1 MRARTHSPSRLAAL
15 GLAALGLGCIRW
27 GTPIEDQDTNADN
40 EDFSTTAPLTTNDDT
55 TTTTTGEED
64 WPESWPVHP
73 SSRVVVWGQ
82 TGFPTR
88 NLTMFENVFLYLADV
103 SGGSGDGDGD
113 PTGDGDG
120 DPGDGDPSGDGDG
133 DPMGGDPYNLMGCM
147 APSQALTLMGVE
159 GAWCAPPCMANN
171 ADCPA
176 GPQGTMAVCGI
187 VSPSAPDMMMPDSC
201 VLLCDMMNDAC
212 PTGSTCKEVPDQ
224 MQPLFVCTYP

>member
-1 MRARTHSPSRLAAL
+1 MTYKPSIALACATL
-15 GLAALGLGCIRW
+15 GLVSMLGCPTIDD
-27 GTPIEDQDTNADN
+27 PFE
-40 EDFSTTAPLTTNDDT
+40 SLTSLT
-55 TTTTTGEED
+55 
-64 WPESWPVHP
+64 
-73 SSRVVVWGQ
+73 
-82 TGFPTR
+82 
-88 NLTMFENVFLYLADV
+88 NLTMTMTTET
-103 SGGSGDGDGD
+103 GEGDGDPGDGDPGDGDPGDGD

-187 VSPSAPDMMMPDSC
+187 VSPMAPDMMMPDSC